1 MQIADKHHC
10 LENRDKGRGGVGGS
24 LCVFSLMFSNVFN
37 LRLVGFMDAEPTAT
51 KGDCIFLRNAFL
63 GLQYSADKCLQGC
76 FPNDT
81 SDMEICSF
89 SACLMAETIES
100 ASIWPCYHTREQ

>member
-24 LCVFSLMFSNVFN
+24 LCVFSLMLSNVFN

-63 GLQYSADKCLQGC
+63 GLQYSTDKCLQGYL
-76 FPNDT
+76 PNDT
-81 SDMEICSF
+81 SDMER
-89 SACLMAETIES
+89 SAPFLLAC
-100 ASIWPCYHTREQ
+100 W